1 MLTDK
6 ELVEALIVNLRS
18 WDWELYSKFGID
30 KKTGDALVEEYRKMK
45 VENERL
51 TRDNG

>member
-18 WDWELYSKFGID
+18 WDWEINAKFGID
-30 KKTGDALVEEYRKMK
+30 KKTGDALVEEYKKLKR
-45 VENERL
+45 EALHE
-51 TRDNG
+51 